1 MKKVFEASLN
11 ALVGIAAVL
20 VIYQLVAQN
29 RVSRPR
35 HVEVGDHLP
44 YIEGVAWGGRQSTL
58 LLAVRKGCHFCEE
71 SMPFYRRLAALRDQH
86 QVDAQLVAVFPDSE
100 EEARGVLKD
109 ARLDNIGLAS
119 RVTLPQINVTG
130 TPTLL
135 LVDKRGVVSRAW
147 IGKLTPD
154 GEEEVLKALRPRGP

>member
-1 MKKVFEASLN
+1 MKKVFEVSIN
-11 ALVGIAAVL
+11 ALVGLAAIL

-44 YIEGVAWGGRQSTL
+44 YIEGVAWGGQSTL

-71 SMPFYRRLAALRDQH
+71 SMPFYRRLVALRDQH
-86 QVDAQLVAVFPDSE
+86 RTDTQLVAVFPDSE
-100 EEARGVLKD
+100 VEARGVLKD

-119 RVTLPQINVTG
+119 GVPLSRINVTG

-147 IGKLTPD
+147 SGELTLD
-154 GEEEVLKALRPRGP
+154 GEEEVLKALKPRGP